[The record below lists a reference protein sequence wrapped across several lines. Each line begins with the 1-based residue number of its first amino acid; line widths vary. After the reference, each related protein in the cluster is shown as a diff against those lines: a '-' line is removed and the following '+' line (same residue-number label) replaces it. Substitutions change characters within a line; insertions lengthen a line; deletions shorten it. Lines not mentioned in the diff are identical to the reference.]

1 VQKYFILLIAIFFP
15 EFGYSQYADSL
26 AIEPPAPKPR
36 RFVNTFAAPVAFVT
50 AGLMIQ
56 GQNQHIQHFLNQ
68 QIDERGPKAPSNVSD
83 YTQFAPMVMMFA
95 LTATHHKGEHKFLNQ
110 FSLAVQSEALMIAF
124 VRPLKYLTNET
135 RPDGGSHS
143 FPSGHT
149 AQAFMAATLL
159 HKEFGKKSIWYS
171 VAGYTMATAVGSCR
185 MMSNRHWASDVLVGA
200 GIGILS
206 TNLVYLMHKEKAGEP
221 KFISKMNISA
231 SPTGLYMSM
240 KL

>member
-1 VQKYFILLIAIFFP
+1 VQKYLLLLFAIFFP
-15 EFGYSQYADSL
+15 EFGYPQGSDSVV
-26 AIEPPAPKPR
+26 IEPPVPKAR
-36 RFVNTFAAPVAFVT
+36 RIVNTFAAPVAFVA

-68 QIDERGPKAPSNVSD
+68 QIDEQGPKAPSNVSD
-83 YTQFAPMVMMFA
+83 YTQFAPIAVVFA
-95 LTATHHKGEHKFLNQ
+95 LTATHRYGEHKFMKQLT
-110 FSLAVQSEALMIAF
+110 LALQSEALMIAM
-124 VRPLKYLTNET
+124 VRPLKYIVDER

-149 AQAFMAATLL
+149 AQAFMAATFL
-159 HKEFGKKSIWYS
+159 HKEFRKKSIWYS

-200 GIGILS
+200 GVGILS
-206 TNLVYLMHKEKAGEP
+206 TNLVYLFHKDKKKQS
-221 KFISKMNISA
+221 KFSKMNITA